1 MSSPQS
7 APQRRRTGLLIGAG
21 LVVLLVVA
29 VVVGNLVSR
38 SSGQEPGSAPSPR
51 ITVALPTTYPTEPP
65 PSAPLTPQP
74 QASVTPISKP
84 EQVTA
89 KEVPDFTVTPSREDP
104 AALADGAVAASEST
118 YSSRGEDIDVSASE
132 WESTD
137 DAATRAKAL
146 NEEAAAKSRLIVTR
160 KFGANG
166 EGTYWYYEKDGIAT
180 QVWLIGNVA
189 GTFTGEPKETQE
201 LALRLLMQ

>member
-7 APQRRRTGLLIGAG
+7 APQRRRSGLLIGAG
-21 LVVLLVVA
+21 LVALLVLA
-29 VVVGNLVSR
+29 VGAGNLFSR

-51 ITVALPTTYPTEPP
+51 LTVALPTTYPTEPP

-74 QASVTPISKP
+74 QPSATPISKP

-104 AALADGAVAASEST
+104 AALAAGAVAASAST
-118 YSSRGEDIDVSASE
+118 YSSRGEDIAVNASE
-132 WESTD
+132 WESPD

-146 NEEAAAKSRLIVTR
+146 NEQAAANSRLIVTR

-166 EGTYWYYEKDGIAT
+166 EGTYWYYEKDGVAT
-180 QVWLIGNVA
+180 QVWQIGNVA